1 MEILLTIA
9 VVALLAVLGWLYSQ
23 NEKLRHQLTQP
34 KNPANPEWANQ
45 SAQTIIN
52 SAQAKADAIMTQAEL
67 GALKLGTEK
76 GMESQLF
83 EKQFQE
89 KLDQMTTQANN
100 LLQQSMQNLQ
110 TKFTNNINQ
119 AQSGYHAFVQK
130 AVGQMA
136 DSQKQTEENMRT
148 KINELL
154 FKFEENLAN
163 FLATSEQ
170 KSFEAINL
178 ELKSARELIESYKV
192 QQLAI
197 IDENIVSVLEKTLD
211 LVLTEKLSLRNQVD
225 LVYDALYKAKVEK
238 FLV

>member
-1 MEILLTIA
+1 
-9 VVALLAVLGWLYSQ
+9 
-23 NEKLRHQLTQP
+23 
-34 KNPANPEWANQ
+34 
-45 SAQTIIN
+45 
-52 SAQAKADAIMTQAEL
+52 
-67 GALKLGTEK
+67 
-76 GMESQLF
+76 
-83 EKQFQE
+83 
-89 KLDQMTTQANN
+89 
-100 LLQQSMQNLQ
+100 
-110 TKFTNNINQ
+110 
-119 AQSGYHAFVQK
+119 
-130 AVGQMA
+130 MA